1 MNKTGLLLMTLCLV
15 LPGCISGPNG
25 QVRSLGTVTAV
36 NASEQT
42 ILIKTD
48 EGQSLTMSVAAT
60 TDLRDGEG
68 QFRWKKKTTLD
79 QIKAGQ
85 YLVVKQ
91 SPNSEGKLIAD
102 SVYVYNQRPANL
114 RGASPTTSAAAPTAA
129 STTGSPTVSTLGPS
143 FKPGETIPADK
154 AIIYVYRPNNP
165 IGAGEWFFGTGSAA
179 DVGIHFPVK
188 ANGKLVTTLVKGGY
202 YAYLTEPGQIVFT
215 AFDNGFMA
223 PSSVFSITVDA
234 KAGQAYYLKGAH
246 GKGMAGRARLTL
258 VPPEVGASEITNCQL
273 IP

>member
-1 MNKTGLLLMTLCLV
+1 MNKTGLLLMTLCLG
-15 LPGCISGPNG
+15 LPGCVSGPNG

-42 ILIKTD
+42 VLIKTD

-102 SVYVYNQRPANL
+102 SVYVYNQRPNL
-114 RGASPTTSAAAPTAA
+114 RGAPPSAPAVSATTAPAA
-129 STTGSPTVSTLGPS
+129 GSTLGPS

-154 AIIYVYRPNNP
+154 AVIYVYRPNNP

-215 AFDNGFMA
+215 AFDTGFMA

-246 GKGMAGRARLTL
+246 GKGMAGRAHLTL
-258 VPPEVGASEITNCQL
+258 VTPEVGASEITNCQL